1 MSRSAQP
8 AHSSRKAGR
17 RAIPTAFSMAPIRS
31 WLCVPRAGLNGNTK
45 LGRAFRAR
53 EAESLRDLGG
63 GDNASLAERQLVNDN
78 VWCDFIIATMDF
90 QLEGKRQLIRKGKP
104 HPLIDLR
111 MRVAAHRRENYKLHG
126 IKRVVKVKSLAELLD
141 EADEKEQPEKANGQS
156 VNDEDNKPEPQS
168 VKPMEIIESA
178 ANVPLKAQWSESTGH
193 SQRCL
198 NPVAGTLL
206 SQNGSTRRSSITV
219 AASVVSKPRSSSERQ
234 CCSKVY
240 RMNRRLRLSGPDE
253 AQEVDYHHRSDHAT
267 RSCSAL
273 CSSRSILGALG
284 WSG

>member
-1 MSRSAQP
+1 MSKPASARNRDRRYRERLHEQKR
-8 AHSSRKAGR
+8 AAGTLKPQGGQKGNTNGFQHGAYSLLAMR
-17 RAIPTAFSMAPIRS
+17 TKGRP
-31 WLCVPRAGLNGNTK
+31 NGNTK

-206 SQNGSTRRSSITV
+206 SQNGSTCR
-219 AASVVSKPRSSSERQ
+219 
-234 CCSKVY
+234 
-240 RMNRRLRLSGPDE
+240 
-253 AQEVDYHHRSDHAT
+253 
-267 RSCSAL
+267 
-273 CSSRSILGALG
+273 
-284 WSG
+284 